1 MPNSE
6 GDFKLRGWSAILDDC
21 VDALLGTMV
30 DDGILPGPASKSSV
44 TSMLN
49 LEGEGCSAAGAVLGV
64 RFDGDDVVGI
74 TEALMNLSFEV
85 EAFGMLSLVIRRLE
99 LMD

>member
-6 GDFKLRGWSAILDDC
+6 GDFKLRGWSARLDDC

-49 LEGEGCSAAGAVLGV
+49 LEGEGCSAAGDVLGG
-64 RFDGDDVVGI
+64 RFDGDTVVGI
-74 TEALMNLSFEV
+74 AEALMNLSFEV
-85 EAFGMLSLVIRRLE
+85 EASGMPSFVILKLE